1 MYIQYQNDQIFFTL
15 QCELFTSYN
24 VSNNASLVTART
36 GGGEWST
43 KCGQTCTERGGVPKI
58 PKTVRTSFM
67 DDPKGDYQKPLKK
80 FIFLL
85 NPVPFNWQSYT
96 KQKRLATSDQSFFSL
111 RNKYTKISLLVMQF
125 IVYYQTKFD
134 GVI

>member
-1 MYIQYQNDQIFFTL
+1 MPALWPHGQGEGSGQP
-15 QCELFTSYN
+15 N
-24 VSNNASLVTART
+24 VDKPAQ
-36 GGGEWST
+36 GEEGS
-43 KCGQTCTERGGVPKI
+43 QKI
-58 PKTVRTSFM
+58 PKTVRTFFM
-67 DDPKGDYQKPLKK
+67 DDPKEDYQKPLKK

-85 NPVPFNWQSYT
+85 NPVPFNWKSYT
-96 KQKRLATSDQSFFSL
+96 KQKRLGTSDQSFFSL